1 MHLNLRMRI
10 MSMNMLKKGD
20 IILLGIIS
28 AAIVISF
35 AAVSTYK
42 RSGNDTDKVA
52 VIKMKDEIIKSI
64 DLSTVK
70 GPQKIEVSGKHI
82 QVVLVERGRI
92 RFLEADCP
100 DKICVNT
107 GWLSEKGDMA
117 VCIPNSTMIK
127 IEGQSDKVDVVTH

>member
-1 MHLNLRMRI
+1 

-20 IILLGIIS
+20 IILLGIIA

-35 AAVSTYK
+35 AVVSTYK
-42 RSGNDTDKVA
+42 RSGEDTGKVA

-64 DLSTVK
+64 DLSTVNE
-70 GPQKIEVSGKHI
+70 PQKIEVLGKHI
-82 QVVLVERGRI
+82 QVILVERGRI

>member
-1 MHLNLRMRI
+1 

-20 IILLGIIS
+20 IILLGIIA

-35 AAVSTYK
+35 AVVSTYK
-42 RSGNDTDKVA
+42 RSGKHTDKVA

-64 DLSTVK
+64 DLSTVSQ
-70 GPQKIEVSGKHI
+70 PQQIEISGKYI
-82 QVVLVERGRI
+82 QVILVERGRI
-92 RFLEADCP
+92 RFLDSDCP

-107 GWLSEKGDMA
+107 AWLSEKGDMA

-127 IEGQSDKVDVVTH
+127 IEGQSDKVDAVTH

>member
-70 GPQKIEVSGKHI
+70 EPQKIEVSGKHI

>member
-1 MHLNLRMRI
+1 

-20 IILLGIIS
+20 IILLGIIA

-42 RSGNDTDKVA
+42 SSGKDTGKVA

-64 DLSTVK
+64 DLSTVNES
-70 GPQKIEVSGKHI
+70 QKIEVSGKYT
-82 QVVLVERGRI
+82 QVILVERDRI

-100 DKICVNT
+100 DKICVST

>member
-1 MHLNLRMRI
+1 

-20 IILLGIIS
+20 IILLGIIA

-42 RSGNDTDKVA
+42 RSGKDTRKVA

-64 DLSTVK
+64 DLSTVNE
-70 GPQKIEVSGKHI
+70 PQKIEVSGKHI
-82 QVVLVERGRI
+82 QVILVERGRI
-92 RFLEADCP
+92 RFFEADCP
-100 DKICVNT
+100 DKICVST
-107 GWLSEKGDMA
+107 GWLYEKGDMA